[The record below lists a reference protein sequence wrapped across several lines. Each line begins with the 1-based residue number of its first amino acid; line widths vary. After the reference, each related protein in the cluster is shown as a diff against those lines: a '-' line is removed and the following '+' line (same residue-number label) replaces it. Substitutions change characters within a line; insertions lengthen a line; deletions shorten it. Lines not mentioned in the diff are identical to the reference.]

1 MISVCLGGF
10 FGAMGRYYLSNQI
23 SQRFNR
29 SISFPLATFFVNLI
43 GCFLIGIVL
52 NFNFTQNIY
61 LLIVIGFLGAFTTF
75 STFAVEVVQ
84 LLETKQYMV
93 ALIYIVSSGIFGIG
107 FTIIGLMIL

>member
-10 FGAMGRYYLSNQI
+10 FGAMARYYLSNQI

-29 SISFPLATFFVNLI
+29 LISFPLATFFVNLI

-52 NFNFTQNIY
+52 NFDFTQNVY

-84 LLETKQYMV
+84 LLETKQYTV
-93 ALIYIVSSGIFGIG
+93 ALIYIVSSGVFGISCTIFGL
-107 FTIIGLMIL
+107 IIL